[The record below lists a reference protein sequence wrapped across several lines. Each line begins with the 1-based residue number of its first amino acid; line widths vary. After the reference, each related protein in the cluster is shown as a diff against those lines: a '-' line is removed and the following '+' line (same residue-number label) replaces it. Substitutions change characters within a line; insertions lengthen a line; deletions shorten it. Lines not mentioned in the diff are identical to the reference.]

1 MGSNLVRDS
10 GVKNKNKGKRSGQY
24 SKYRQIGTGTQR
36 ADEIVYTSAFRT
48 RQKFGAASPVRHIP
62 VQRLG
67 MQLGG
72 LPESN
77 SCTRHEKLLRCECGH
92 EVSERD
98 FISSLPLPKPIISLA
113 DFHQISDKLR
123 CDICKQRGKA
133 KIVTKMSY

>member
-1 MGSNLVRDS
+1 MGLNLIRAS

-36 ADEIVYTSAFRT
+36 ADEVVYTSAFRT

-67 MQLGG
+67 MQLGD
-72 LPESN
+72 LPKSKT
-77 SCTRHEKLLRCECGH
+77 STRHEKLLRCECGH

-98 FISSLPLPKPIISLA
+98 FISSLPLPKPVSSLA

-123 CDICKQRGKA
+123 CDVCKQRGKA

>member
-1 MGSNLVRDS
+1 LGSNLVRDS

-77 SCTRHEKLLRCECGH
+77 SCIRHEKLLRCECGH

>member
-1 MGSNLVRDS
+1 M
-10 GVKNKNKGKRSGQY
+10 KNKNKGKRSGQF

-36 ADEIVYTSAFRT
+36 ADEVVYTSAFRT

-77 SCTRHEKLLRCECGH
+77 SSTRHEKLLRCECGH

-98 FISSLPLPKPIISLA
+98 FISSLPLPKPISSLA

-123 CDICKQRGKA
+123 CDVCRQRGKA
-133 KIVTKMSY
+133 KVVTKMSY

>member
-1 MGSNLVRDS
+1 LGSNLVRDS

>member
-1 MGSNLVRDS
+1 MKKKDNY
-10 GVKNKNKGKRSGQY
+10 KKTGQFP
-24 SKYRQIGTGTQR
+24 KYRQIGTGTQR
-36 ADEIVYTSAFRT
+36 ADEVVYTSAFRT

>member
-10 GVKNKNKGKRSGQY
+10 GVKNKNKGKRAGQY

-36 ADEIVYTSAFRT
+36 ADEVVYTSAFRT

-77 SCTRHEKLLRCECGH
+77 SSTRHEKLLRCECGH
-92 EVSERD
+92 EVSERE
-98 FISSLPLPKPIISLA
+98 FISSLPLPKPISSLA